1 MTWLTAFAITQAVEV
16 PGYLFAGRRL
26 EPGRRWLLALGA
38 SAATHPVV
46 WFAFPWQ
53 TASWEFCFL
62 GAETF
67 AVVVEGALGLI
78 AGIRNPWL
86 WSLVANG
93 ASVCVG
99 IAVQELGR

>member
-16 PGYLFAGRRL
+16 PVYLFAGRRL
-26 EPGRRWLLALGA
+26 EAGRRWLLAFGA
-38 SAATHPVV
+38 SAVTHPVV

-53 TASWEFCFL
+53 TGSWELCFIS
-62 GAETF
+62 AETF

-78 AGIRNPWL
+78 AGIRNPWP
-86 WSLVANG
+86 WSLAANG